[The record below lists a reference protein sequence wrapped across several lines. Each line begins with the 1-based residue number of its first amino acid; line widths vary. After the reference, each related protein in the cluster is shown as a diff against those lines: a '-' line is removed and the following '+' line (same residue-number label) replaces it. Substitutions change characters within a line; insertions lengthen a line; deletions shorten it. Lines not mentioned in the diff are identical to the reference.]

1 MPTSYARVSPH
12 GLLTMKR
19 RCVASVMNFNSTH
32 SPRSLWLL
40 NRCQYFISPLCENP
54 TSGNTGQKWGT
65 QFCLVELLLMT
76 SKAELW
82 SKQKGATG
90 RPRLSKNC
98 FYIQDTKLGGV
109 NRKRPAT

>member
-19 RCVASVMNFNSTH
+19 RCAASVMNFNSTH

-76 SKAELW
+76 SKGGLLE
-82 SKQKGATG
+82 QKKRRDRGG
-90 RPRLSKNC
+90 PRLLNC
-98 FYIQDTKLGGV
+98 LYTFRIPNWDG
-109 NRKRPAT
+109 